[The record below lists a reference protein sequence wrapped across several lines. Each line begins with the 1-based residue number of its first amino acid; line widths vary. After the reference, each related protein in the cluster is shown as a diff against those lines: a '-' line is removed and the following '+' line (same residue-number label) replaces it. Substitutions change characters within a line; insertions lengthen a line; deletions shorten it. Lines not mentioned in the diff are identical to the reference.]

1 MGESGCGKST
11 IGKLVMR
18 LLEPTGGSIDYLGK
32 NVFDDQDTDIAW
44 YRQQVADP
52 EKGRQAAQVL
62 DQLKLLTPN
71 YDKDTIEG
79 VATR

>member
-1 MGESGCGKST
+1 M
-11 IGKLVMR
+11 
-18 LLEPTGGSIDYLGK
+18 
-32 NVFDDQDTDIAW
+32 
-44 YRQQVADP
+44 ADP

-79 VATR
+79 LEEDLRYEPLYQPYFRYLDKKLKR